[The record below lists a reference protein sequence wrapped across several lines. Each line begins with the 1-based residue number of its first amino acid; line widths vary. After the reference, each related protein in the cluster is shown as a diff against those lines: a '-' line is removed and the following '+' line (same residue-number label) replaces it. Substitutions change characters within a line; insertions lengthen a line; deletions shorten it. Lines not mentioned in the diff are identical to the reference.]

1 MTERPDMEGPG
12 RGGHESPEHT
22 EVKAAALKC
31 GVSGDYYL
39 KSTDTWYAV
48 AVNPDTKECIVLG
61 WYRGEIKRQSP
72 DMALQCSIDL
82 WRQFINPELGESV
95 ANYL

>member
-1 MTERPDMEGPG
+1 MATMGEEHPATTEA
-12 RGGHESPEHT
+12 
-22 EVKAAALKC
+22 KALALKT

-61 WYRGEIKRQSP
+61 WYRDEIKHQSP
-72 DMALQCSIDL
+72 DAALQCSMDL